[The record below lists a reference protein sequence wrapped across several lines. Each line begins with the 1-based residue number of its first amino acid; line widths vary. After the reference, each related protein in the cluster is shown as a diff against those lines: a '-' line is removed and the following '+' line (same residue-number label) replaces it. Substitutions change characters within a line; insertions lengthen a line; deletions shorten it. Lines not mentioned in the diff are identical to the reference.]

1 MKEKIKKVTTV
12 VKEKWSGFST
22 AVRVMLIAIPVV
34 LIAIIIILVN
44 LLNHKTE
51 VDLYTGLTT
60 QEAAEIVTAIEN
72 LGVEGAKVS
81 GGTIT
86 VPSDQADY
94 LRMQL
99 AVQGYPSSSPDYEIW
114 NNGVDLWATDS
125 DKSEVARQQLEARI
139 EATLRQLNSVMD
151 ATAILS
157 RPETPQYV
165 LNPEKKEPSCSV
177 TLTLKGGEELRIS
190 EVRAIYDLIAK
201 GVEGLTYD
209 NISILDTSGH
219 LYEYMSKEEE
229 EAMNDDPS
237 GVNIARKRF
246 LFERDMEQSLLHN
259 LEAMFT
265 KIFGPNG
272 YALNV
277 TSRLNFDGKK
287 VTSTEYFPSGDD
299 NSGVKHHELHV
310 DSNVGLIG
318 VNGLVGFQPN
328 GDTSPDYPEIDG
340 LDEGEE
346 YYYKKD
352 EIEYSVTNVV
362 TEIEKDGYSV
372 DHISVGVALNK
383 SEITERDRE
392 IVTSMVA
399 DSAGTEPE
407 FVTVWATPFAI
418 NNGSSGI
425 GGGNS
430 NLSIVTK
437 PVDPYRNMLLM
448 LVIALGV
455 ILIILLIVSLFM
467 SKSRKK
473 KIRRRQ
479 ELAYAA
485 AQASAANDIRPETE
499 APQDVDFNIASLTQE
514 AGKESRETILKR
526 EIAEFAR
533 TSPEIVASIIRNM
546 LREEN

>member
-1 MKEKIKKVTTV
+1 MNEKIKKVTTV
-12 VKEKWSGFST
+12 VKEKWGGFST
-22 AVRVMLIAIPVV
+22 AVRIMLIAIPVV

-44 LLNHKTE
+44 LLNHKSETE
-51 VDLYTGLTT
+51 LYTGLTT

-81 GGTIT
+81 GGAIT

-99 AVQGYPSSSPDYEIW
+99 AVQGYPKSSPDYEIW
-114 NNGVDLWATDS
+114 NTGIDLWSTDS

-139 EATLRQLNSVMD
+139 SATLRQLNSVMD
-151 ATAILS
+151 AITLLNV
-157 RPETPQYV
+157 PETPQYSI
-165 LNPEKKEPSCSV
+165 NPEKKPPSCSV
-177 TLTLKGGEELRIS
+177 TLTLKGDEELKIS

-209 NISILDTSGH
+209 NISITDTRGH

-229 EAMNDDPS
+229 ESINKDPS
-237 GVNIARKRF
+237 GVSVARKRF
-246 LFERDMEQSLLHN
+246 DFERNMEQLLLQD
-259 LEAMFT
+259 LEEMFT

-272 YALNV
+272 YAINV
-277 TSRLNFDGKK
+277 KSRLNFDAKK
-287 VTSTEYFPSGDD
+287 VKKTEYFPSGDD

-310 DSNVGLIG
+310 DSNVGLVG
-318 VNGLVGFQPN
+318 LNGLVGFQPN
-328 GDTSPDYPEIDG
+328 SDTSPDYPEISG

-352 EIEYSVTNVV
+352 EVEYDVTNIV
-362 TEIEKDGYSV
+362 TEIEGNGYKV
-372 DHISVGVALNK
+372 DHVSVGVALNK

-392 IVTSMVA
+392 LVAEMVA
-399 DSAGTEPE
+399 DSAGTEVD

-418 NNGSSGI
+418 NNGSGGV
-425 GGGNS
+425 GGGS
-430 NLSIVTK
+430 NLSVITK

-485 AQASAANDIRPETE
+485 AQASAANDMNRAETE
-499 APQDVDFNIASLTQE
+499 APQEVDFNIASLTQE

-546 LREEN
+546 LREE

>member
-22 AVRVMLIAIPVV
+22 AIRIMLIAIPVV
-34 LIAIIIILVN
+34 LIAIIIILAN
-44 LLNHKTE
+44 LLNHKSETE
-51 VDLYTGLTT
+51 LYTGLTT
-60 QEAAEIVTAIEN
+60 QEAAEIVVAIEN

-86 VPSDQADY
+86 VPAEQADY

-114 NNGVDLWATDS
+114 NTGIDLWSTDS

-139 EATLRQLNSVMD
+139 SATLRQLNSVMD
-151 ATAILS
+151 ATALLS
-157 RPETPQYV
+157 VPETPQYSI
-165 LNPEKKEPSCSV
+165 NPEKKPPSCSV
-177 TLTLKGGEELRIS
+177 TLTLKGDEGLKIS

-209 NISILDTSGH
+209 NISITDTRGH

-229 EAMNDDPS
+229 EEMNDDPS
-237 GVNIARKRF
+237 GVSVARKRF
-246 LFERDMEQSLLHN
+246 SFERDMEQLLLQD
-259 LEAMFT
+259 LEEMLT

-272 YALNV
+272 YAINV
-277 TSRLNFDGKK
+277 KSRLSFDKKK
-287 VTSTEYFPSGDD
+287 VTSIEYFPSGDE

-318 VNGLVGFQPN
+318 VNGLVGFSPN
-328 GDTSPDYPEIDG
+328 GDTSPDYPTIDG

-352 EIEYSVTNVV
+352 EIEYDVTNIK
-362 TEIEKDGYSV
+362 TEIEEDGYNV
-372 DHISVGVALNK
+372 EHVSVGVALNK

-392 IVTSMVA
+392 LVTDMVA
-399 DSAGTEPE
+399 NSAGTEVD

-418 NNGSSGI
+418 NNGSGGVG
-425 GGGNS
+425 GGGNL
-430 NLSIVTK
+430 NVVTR

-485 AQASAANDIRPETE
+485 AQAAAANEASHAETE
-499 APQDVDFNIASLTQE
+499 APQEVDFNIASLTQE

-546 LREEN
+546 LREE

>member
-22 AVRVMLIAIPVV
+22 AIRIMLIAIPVV
-34 LIAIIIILVN
+34 LIAIIIILAN
-44 LLNHKTE
+44 LLNHKSETE
-51 VDLYTGLTT
+51 LYTGLTT
-60 QEAAEIVTAIEN
+60 QEAAEIVVAIEN

-86 VPSDQADY
+86 VPAEQADY

-114 NNGVDLWATDS
+114 NTGIDLWSTDS

-139 EATLRQLNSVMD
+139 SATLRQLNSVMD
-151 ATAILS
+151 ATALLS
-157 RPETPQYV
+157 VPETPQYSI
-165 LNPEKKEPSCSV
+165 NPEKKPPSCSV
-177 TLTLKGGEELRIS
+177 TLTLKGDEGLKIS

-209 NISILDTSGH
+209 NISITDTRGH

-229 EAMNDDPS
+229 EEMNDDPS
-237 GVNIARKRF
+237 GVSVARKRF
-246 LFERDMEQSLLHN
+246 SFERDMEQLLLQD
-259 LEAMFT
+259 LEEMLT

-272 YALNV
+272 YAINV
-277 TSRLNFDGKK
+277 KSRLSFDKKK
-287 VTSTEYFPSGDD
+287 VTSIEYFPSGDE
-299 NSGVKHHELHV
+299 NSGVKHHELHI

-318 VNGLVGFQPN
+318 VNGLVGFSPN
-328 GDTSPDYPEIDG
+328 GDTSPGYPTIDG

-352 EIEYSVTNVV
+352 EIEYDVTNIK
-362 TEIEKDGYSV
+362 TEIEEDGYNV
-372 DHISVGVALNK
+372 EHVSVGVALNK

-392 IVTSMVA
+392 LVTDMVA
-399 DSAGTEPE
+399 NSAGTEVD

-418 NNGSSGI
+418 NNGSGGVG
-425 GGGNS
+425 GGGNL
-430 NLSIVTK
+430 NVVTR

-485 AQASAANDIRPETE
+485 AQAAAANEASHAETE
-499 APQDVDFNIASLTQE
+499 APQEVDFNIASLTQE

-546 LREEN
+546 LREE

>member
-22 AVRVMLIAIPVV
+22 AIKIMLIAIPVV
-34 LIAIIIILVN
+34 LIAIIIILAN
-44 LLNHKTE
+44 LLNHKSETE
-51 VDLYTGLTT
+51 LYTGLTT
-60 QEAAEIVTAIEN
+60 QEAAEIVAAIEN

-86 VPSDQADY
+86 VPAEQADY

-99 AVQGYPSSSPDYEIW
+99 AVQGYPNSSPDYEIW
-114 NNGVDLWATDS
+114 NTGVDLWSTDS

-139 EATLRQLNSVMD
+139 SATLRQLNSVMD
-151 ATAILS
+151 ATALLS
-157 RPETPQYV
+157 LPKTPQYSI
-165 LNPEKKEPSCSV
+165 NPEKKAPSCSV
-177 TLTLKGGEELRIS
+177 TLTLKGDDGLKIS

-209 NISILDTSGH
+209 NISITDTRGH

-229 EAMNDDPS
+229 EEMNDDPS
-237 GVNIARKRF
+237 GVSVARKRF
-246 LFERDMEQSLLHN
+246 SFERDMEQLLLQD
-259 LEAMFT
+259 LEEMLS

-272 YALNV
+272 YAINV
-277 TSRLNFDGKK
+277 KSRLSFDKKK
-287 VTSTEYFPSGDD
+287 VTSIEYFPSGDE
-299 NSGVKHHELHV
+299 NSGVKHHELHI

-318 VNGLVGFQPN
+318 VNGLVGFSPN
-328 GDTSPDYPEIDG
+328 GDTSPDYPTVDG

-352 EIEYSVTNVV
+352 EIEYDVTNIK
-362 TEIEKDGYSV
+362 TEIEEDGYNV
-372 DHISVGVALNK
+372 EHVSVGVALNK
-383 SEITERDRE
+383 SELTERDRE
-392 IVTSMVA
+392 LVTAMVA
-399 DSAGTEPE
+399 DSAGTEVDL
-407 FVTVWATPFAI
+407 VTVWATPFAI
-418 NNGSSGI
+418 NNGSGI

-430 NLSIVTK
+430 NLNIVTR

-485 AQASAANDIRPETE
+485 AQAAAANEASHAETE
-499 APQDVDFNIASLTQE
+499 APQEVDFNIASLTQE

-546 LREEN
+546 LREE

>member
-1 MKEKIKKVTTV
+1 MNEKIKKVTTV

-22 AVRVMLIAIPVV
+22 AIKVMLIAIPVV

-44 LLNHKTE
+44 LLNHKSE
-51 VDLYTGLTT
+51 EDLYTGLTT

-72 LGVEGAKVS
+72 LGVQGAKVS

-99 AVQGYPSSSPDYEIW
+99 AVQGYPKSSPDYEIW
-114 NNGVDLWATDS
+114 NTGVDIWSTDS

-139 EATLRQLNSVMD
+139 ASTLRQLNSVMD

-157 RPETPQYV
+157 LPSTPQYSI
-165 LNPEKKEPSCSV
+165 NPEKKPPSCSV
-177 TLTLKGGEELRIS
+177 TLTLKGDEELKIS

-201 GVEGLTYD
+201 GVEGLTYE
-209 NISILDTSGH
+209 NISITDTRGH

-229 EAMNDDPS
+229 EEISKDPS
-237 GVNIARKRF
+237 GVSVARKRF
-246 LFERDMEQSLLHN
+246 SFERDMEQLLLQD
-259 LEAMFT
+259 LEEMFT

-272 YALNV
+272 YAINV
-277 TSRLNFDGKK
+277 KSRLNFDNKK
-287 VTSTEYFPSGDD
+287 VTSTEYFPSGDE

-318 VNGLVGFQPN
+318 VNGLVGFSPN
-328 GDTSPDYPEIDG
+328 GDTSPDYPTVDG

-352 EIEYSVTNVV
+352 EIEYDVTNIV
-362 TEIEKDGYSV
+362 TEVESSGYSV
-372 DHISVGVALNK
+372 DHVSVGVALNK
-383 SEITERDRE
+383 SEITEADRQLVAE
-392 IVTSMVA
+392 MVA
-399 DSAGTEPE
+399 DSAGTAVD

-418 NNGSSGI
+418 SNGSSGGS
-425 GGGNS
+425 GGGN
-430 NLSIVTK
+430 LTFHTT
-437 PVDPYRNMLLM
+437 PVDSYRNMLLM

-479 ELAYAA
+479 ELALAA
-485 AQASAANDIRPETE
+485 AQAAAANDLSHAETE
-499 APQDVDFNIASLTQE
+499 APQEVDFNIASLTQE

-546 LREEN
+546 LREE

>member
-22 AVRVMLIAIPVV
+22 AIRIMLIAIPVV
-34 LIAIIIILVN
+34 LIAIIIILAN
-44 LLNHKTE
+44 LLNHKSETE
-51 VDLYTGLTT
+51 LYTGLTT
-60 QEAAEIVTAIEN
+60 QEAAEIVVAIEN

-86 VPSDQADY
+86 VPAEQADY

-114 NNGVDLWATDS
+114 NTGIDLWSTDS

-139 EATLRQLNSVMD
+139 SATLRQLNSVMD
-151 ATAILS
+151 ATALLS
-157 RPETPQYV
+157 VPETPQYSI
-165 LNPEKKEPSCSV
+165 NPEKKPPSCSV
-177 TLTLKGGEELRIS
+177 TLTLKGDEGLKIS

-209 NISILDTSGH
+209 NISITDTRGH

-229 EAMNDDPS
+229 EEMNDDPS
-237 GVNIARKRF
+237 GVSVARKRF
-246 LFERDMEQSLLHN
+246 SFERDMEQLLLQD
-259 LEAMFT
+259 LEEMLT

-272 YALNV
+272 YAINV
-277 TSRLNFDGKK
+277 KSRLSFDKKK
-287 VTSTEYFPSGDD
+287 VTSIEYFPSGDE

-328 GDTSPDYPEIDG
+328 GDTSPDYPTIDG

-352 EIEYSVTNVV
+352 EIEYDVTNIK
-362 TEIEKDGYSV
+362 TEIEEDGYNV
-372 DHISVGVALNK
+372 EHVSVGVALNK

-392 IVTSMVA
+392 LVTDMVA
-399 DSAGTEPE
+399 NSAGTEVD

-418 NNGSSGI
+418 NNGSGGVG
-425 GGGNS
+425 GGGNL
-430 NLSIVTK
+430 NVVTR

-485 AQASAANDIRPETE
+485 AQAAAANEASHAETE
-499 APQDVDFNIASLTQE
+499 APQEVDFNIASLTQE

-546 LREEN
+546 LREE